1 MNKMF
6 RILEIFWLVIGL
18 VGVAMCSYS
27 IIEKDS
33 KGAVYFL
40 VITIAS
46 GLMYAVRKRQRIKFA
61 QRAPNGEAAQKERE
75 QKK

>member
-1 MNKMF
+1 MF
-6 RILEIFWLVIGL
+6 KILEIFWLIIGL

-27 IIEKDS
+27 IIIKDS

-40 VITIAS
+40 VITVAS
-46 GLMYAVRKRQRIKFA
+46 GLMYAVRKRQRIKF
-61 QRAPNGEAAQKERE
+61 EAAQKERE

>member
-6 RILEIFWLVIGL
+6 KILEIFWLAIGV
-18 VGVAMCSYS
+18 VGVIMCSFS

-40 VITIAS
+40 VITFAS
-46 GLMYAVRKRQRIKFA
+46 GLMYAVRKRQRKKF
-61 QRAPNGEAAQKERE
+61 EAAQKERE

>member
-6 RILEIFWLVIGL
+6 RILEIFWLIIGL
-18 VGVAMCSYS
+18 VGVVMCSYS
-27 IIEKDS
+27 IITKDS

-46 GLMYAVRKRQRIKFA
+46 GLMYAVRKRQRIKF
-61 QRAPNGEAAQKERE
+61 EVAQKERE